1 MQALF
6 GVIFSIWLLLEY
18 GWKKVAIGLGVL
30 IVVALALVILAE
42 KDPSKH
48 RRRRRG
54 PSRSMV
60 RISWR
65 IEEETSSTANSRVAS
80 DASTSSAPVVKSN
93 RTVTRGIIIR
103 EEHLKE
109 ILNGQKTWEMR
120 SRPFNGRET
129 IGLIQEGSK
138 SVYAVA
144 DVVDCKGPLSRKQL
158 NEAFDRHR
166 IKPAAR
172 V

>member
-1 MQALF
+1 MF
-6 GVIFSIWLLLEY
+6 C
-18 GWKKVAIGLGVL
+18 L
-30 IVVALALVILAE
+30 IHNNGDILY
-42 KDPSKH
+42 P
-48 RRRRRG
+48 
-54 PSRSMV
+54 V
-60 RISWR
+60 RM
-65 IEEETSSTANSRVAS
+65 
-80 DASTSSAPVVKSN
+80 KN
-93 RTVTRGIIIR
+93 RDSVTRGIIIR

-158 NEAFDRHR
+158 NEAFDRHLR
-166 IKPAAR
+166 IPPMSAGDSG
-172 V
+172 